1 MDSRDQFLEQGY
13 RYLASRPRSPAS
25 SPPVHVTRTET
36 FCRAAAIC
44 REFLSTFLAG
54 PVLDSLSES
63 ARQAASPA
71 LPGHMFCFSVFCG
84 DRQDLSVLIYLF
96 FLYMQGVSKK
106 VGLTFRARFELFRGF
121 RSKTFSKSHEDFYS
135 QLTTH
140 CLLLLSSSN

>member
-1 MDSRDQFLEQGY
+1 MDRRDQFLEQGY

-84 DRQDLSVLIYLF
+84 DRQDLSVLIYIRIYIYIYI
-96 FLYMQGVSKK
+96 YMN
-106 VGLTFRARFELFRGF
+106 LMTL
-121 RSKTFSKSHEDFYS
+121 SH
-135 QLTTH
+135 
-140 CLLLLSSSN
+140 CI